1 MFIVIFDDD
10 QGLCVPY
17 ALDQDNEGALH
28 AISRGDAVA
37 IFKSMDDAKR
47 AIRISRKLAELDQA
61 RGHPGNDDF
70 LLPGVLCVKIRKC
83 EVVESSKE
91 GSDHA
96 R

>member
-28 AISRGDAVA
+28 AISRGDTVA
-37 IFKSMDDAKR
+37 IFKSRDDAKR

-61 RGHPGNDDF
+61 RGHPVNDDF

-83 EVVESSKE
+83 AVVGQGEASDDE
-91 GSDHA
+91 G
-96 R
+96 